1 MSLKNKISPDD
12 LPTEPG
18 SRILRAADV
27 EAWREGYRFLALARE
42 TAARAEESA
51 RSAYDA
57 AYKKGFAEGQA
68 AGAIEANRIVRE
80 AALAVDRYLGGLDKE
95 ISSLALKIVRRVI
108 GALDVADLVA
118 RAATQALTEFRQEKN
133 IRIAVHPAAADRV
146 SSALGAFGQDDR
158 SAVTVTVQ
166 PDPALGKDACILVSD
181 DAVVDATIEVQ
192 IGAIEAGLISS
203 SGERNGTP

>member
-1 MSLKNKISPDD
+1 MSVTEPISPDD

-18 SRILRAADV
+18 PRILRAADV

-42 TAARAEESA
+42 TAGRAEENA

-68 AGAIEANRIVRE
+68 AGTIEADRIVRE
-80 AALAVDRYLGGLDKE
+80 AAAAVDRYLGGLEEE
-95 ISSLALKIVRRVI
+95 ISTLALNIVRRVI
-108 GALDVADLVA
+108 GEIDVADLVA
-118 RAATQALTEFRQEKN
+118 HAATQALAEFRQEKN

-146 SSALGAFGQDDR
+146 KSALGAFAQDDQP
-158 SAVTVTVQ
+158 AVTVE
-166 PDPALGKDACILVSD
+166 PDPALDGGACILVSD
-181 DAVVDATIEVQ
+181 DVVVDASIEVQ
-192 IGAIEAGLISS
+192 IRTIEAGLTAS